1 MLSHQKILTG
11 SLTQKNQFWIV
22 DNKVWLDFNSE

>member
-11 SLTQKNQFWIV
+11 SLAQKNQFWIV
-22 DNKVWLDFNSE
+22 DNKVWSDFNSE